1 MRQSFGY
8 DTGCSTAVNSH
19 GKNKADHYR
28 DLAHKVPIEH
38 PSGQW
43 TGDKKVYGEVI
54 KNRITTINKK
64 YNTYRNMLSQTGQGL
79 IDGGRDHE
87 IEDGT
92 ELANIWDKIRL
103 EFPFYKTLN
112 SLMGRSPTVDCE
124 ASKNSGSDM
133 DLLVLGNRGMG
144 RQTRLR
150 ALSQSTDVSSAYG
163 DNVPPPSEADTDQL
177 DQEDDE
183 DLELPDSEEDIPI
196 EAANKSKPA
205 NHDRTTNQQ
214 TSVPP
219 LQIPQRPSLQINEC
233 IQFER
238 EHTRLAMRELELVE
252 ESKWKAEELMEETK
266 RREAERKHEMAMLEK
281 RLEYELCMKQLLAGT
296 TPQTSRPWDSF
307 SLTQSS
313 TDPFSGIPN
322 LDEYK

>member
-1 MRQSFGY
+1 
-8 DTGCSTAVNSH
+8 
-19 GKNKADHYR
+19 
-28 DLAHKVPIEH
+28 
-38 PSGQW
+38 
-43 TGDKKVYGEVI
+43 
-54 KNRITTINKK
+54 
-64 YNTYRNMLSQTGQGL
+64 MLSQTGQGL

-112 SLMGRSPTVDCE
+112 SLTGRSPTVDHE

-133 DLLVLGNRGMG
+133 DLSVLGNRHGETNKSNDG
-144 RQTRLR
+144 
-150 ALSQSTDVSSAYG
+150 SSAYG
-163 DNVPPPSEADTDQL
+163 DNVPLPSEADTDQL
-177 DQEDDE
+177 DQEDDEE

-196 EAANKSKPA
+196 EAANKLKPA
-205 NHDRTTNQQ
+205 NHDRTTKSAPATKMNRMILAP
-214 TSVPP
+214 VPAANMRTAAQP
-219 LQIPQRPSLQINEC
+219 TNKCAALADTTKAILADQRESNEH

-238 EHTRLAMRELELVE
+238 ERTRLVMRELELVE
-252 ESKWKAEELMEETK
+252 ESKWKVEKLMEETK
-266 RREAERKHEMAMLEK
+266 CRDAERKHEMVMLEK
-281 RLEYELCMKQLLAGT
+281 RLEYKLRMKQLLAGT
-296 TPQTSRPWDSF
+296 APQTSSPWDSF